1 MRSVSAVPLEGP
13 SPALRCS
20 AVPAP
25 SQRGLS
31 ALAHPTPLLRRENY
45 DPGWPLRVSS
55 GARVPSP
62 TRTIHP
68 VAGKA
73 RAAACE
79 HLCHSLL
86 ALELI
91 IRKSRPSQGYPNP
104 AVSRRN
110 GWAMPA
116 VAVALG
122 PRMRAVWL
130 LQRKIVAAAEKV
142 YQNGQVLSPFLSSC
156 GPFFL

>member
-45 DPGWPLRVSS
+45 GPGWPLRVSS

-62 TRTIHP
+62 IGTIHP

-73 RAAACE
+73 WAAACG

-122 PRMRAVWL
+122 PRVRAVWL
-130 LQRKIVAAAEKV
+130 LQRKIVLPYCLCHIKDRV
-142 YQNGQVLSPFLSSC
+142 CQLFILQCSRR
-156 GPFFL
+156 